1 MSCCVKRMAI
11 AIAWVILLLTGVQA
25 EEVGARW
32 GTEQREREYYRVVSV
47 PIPKGQVIETFAHH
61 TRVVVHQV
69 HHVRHVKMPG
79 VVEAVSRIHTH
90 THTRTRTH
98 THAHTQKEELAPLV
112 SAGEWKAL
120 VQRRKR
126 KEARVAGARGSGFG
140 NYKGVQ
146 EQGVSVKVDS
156 KKNVKDMAKSF
167 ITQCS
172 LFSLSS
178 VFEQRS

>member
-1 MSCCVKRMAI
+1 M
-11 AIAWVILLLTGVQA
+11 
-25 EEVGARW
+25 
-32 GTEQREREYYRVVSV
+32 
-47 PIPKGQVIETFAHH
+47 
-61 TRVVVHQV
+61 
-69 HHVRHVKMPG
+69 
-79 VVEAVSRIHTH
+79 
-90 THTRTRTH
+90 
-98 THAHTQKEELAPLV
+98 V